1 MVTHKNN
8 IRWKHQKPRAR
19 SSVRWRAAL
28 RSPKLWGFAW
38 LACGCATIIGLA
50 YMAWYSWWLGSEWII
65 QNGK

>member
-1 MVTHKNN
+1 M
-8 IRWKHQKPRAR
+8 
-19 SSVRWRAAL
+19 